1 MNIGDL
7 PTLTTPKQKK
17 ALELILKRIKN
28 GKFKSFKRCM
38 KDAGFSDTTAHN
50 PKQNL
55 LDRKGFK
62 KLLNKDKYD
71 LEPVMDNIYGIAK
84 DREDKRSAI
93 RASKLIFNAMDLM
106 PDKNSDTKVSIYQ
119 EQGRVFE

>member
-1 MNIGDL
+1 MDVSNL
-7 PTLTTPKQKK
+7 PKRTTPKQKRT
-17 ALELILKRIKN
+17 LELILKRIKN
-28 GKFKSFKRCM
+28 GNFKSFSRCM
-38 KDAGFSDTTAHN
+38 KDAGFSATTAHN

-71 LEPVMDNIYGIAK
+71 LEPIMDNIYGIAK
-84 DREDKRSAI
+84 DKEDKRSAI

-106 PDKNSDTKVSIYQ
+106 PSKSDTKVNIYQ
-119 EQGRVFE
+119 EQNRVFE